1 MIQYKQYR
9 IFINYSEH
17 SRLRA
22 DYEVRELNRQG
33 QYQKEQTVFNESL
46 KKTDDP
52 LWKEE
57 IDKYEKAIYKMLENI
72 ESTDVGKLFFK
83 VLNPKTEIWIVPHT
97 SKDFKKCYC
106 AKTLPLNYDLK
117 PFTGYDKGKGDAYI
131 LFNPNEDFQDDTLFH
146 ELIHAYRFSYDKF
159 EAQHVFAGGE
169 YNTEEFLAMM
179 MQNIYLSQLGKLQLH
194 FTYHDGFVDRHPA
207 VHGTKEEIYDHL
219 TDDQQFVQV
228 LKFFLAHE
236 YLAMLVAHSL
246 PNVAFNPF
254 RDYANLEKQML
265 DIMNTGISPKD
276 KIKQFPKY
284 PY

>member
-1 MIQYKQYR
+1 MRQYKQYK

-22 DYEVRELNRQG
+22 AYEVNELNRQG
-33 QYQKEQTVFNESL
+33 QYEQEQSVFNQSL

-57 IDKYEKAIYKMLENI
+57 IDKYESEIYKMLANI

-83 VLNPKTEIWIVPHT
+83 ILNPKTEIWIVPQT
-97 SKDFKKCYC
+97 SKDFKRCYC
-106 AKTLPLNYDLK
+106 AKTMPVNYDTK

-131 LFNPNEDFQDDTLFH
+131 LFSPNVDFQEDTLFH
-146 ELIHAYRFSYDKF
+146 ELIHAYRFAYDKF
-159 EAQHVFAGGE
+159 EPQFVFAKGE

-179 MQNIYLSQLGKLQLH
+179 MQNIYLSQLGKLQLQ
-194 FTYHDGFVDRHPA
+194 FTYHDGFVDNHPA
-207 VHGTKEEIYDHL
+207 VEGTKEEIYSHL

-236 YLAMLVAHSL
+236 YLAMLAAHSL
-246 PNVAFNPF
+246 PNVPFNPF

-265 DIMNTGISPKD
+265 GIMNTAVDPKD
-276 KIKQFPKY
+276 QIKQFPKY